1 MRILFITDSV
11 PYPAL
16 SGNQLRVYNLCRRIA
31 RECEL
36 WLAVPLS
43 RTEDDDGVSHMR
55 DICHEVVT
63 ATRRRQSKLQH
74 IPGLIRYALAGKPL
88 EYKFEHCEELMRKI
102 RSLVSKVDFDIVHI
116 EPSYMALYLEA
127 IPPDARCKSVLTFH
141 NIEFSLFERLSRHAQ
156 TPAQKARAFLHSTM
170 LHRWEP
176 HYAERFDQCITVS
189 EVDRRLLRTSNPRLR
204 IAVSPNGFDTQLY
217 QPLPLPPKTARP
229 ALLFVGSMSYEACVD
244 AMVYFYQEILPRI
257 RSQFGDVDLWIV
269 GRDPS
274 PQIRQLDGNGVHVTG
289 RVADVRPYYHR
300 SMVCVVPLRAG
311 GGTRLKILEA
321 MALGRPVVATSIGCE
336 GLDVIDE
343 EHLMI
348 ADNPEQFAEKTVRLL
363 TDATLWRRI
372 GTNARQLVV
381 SRYDWDVI
389 AKRLMQIYTQVA

>member
-36 WLAVPLS
+36 WLAVPLN
-43 RTEDDDGVSHMR
+43 RTDDDDGVSHMR
-55 DICHEVVT
+55 EICHEVVT
-63 ATRRRQSKLQH
+63 ATRARQSKLQH
-74 IPGLIRYALAGKPL
+74 VPGLIRYALAGKPL
-88 EYKFEHCEELMRKI
+88 EYKFEHCEELVRKI
-102 RSLVSKVDFDIVHI
+102 RSLVSKVNFDIIHI

-127 IPPDARCKSVLTFH
+127 IPPEARCKSVLTFH
-141 NIEFSLFERLSRHAQ
+141 NIEFSLFGRLSRHAHK
-156 TPAQKARAFLHSTM
+156 PAQKARSLLHSMM
-170 LHRWEP
+170 LRRWEP

-189 EVDRRLLRTSNPRLR
+189 EVDRRLLTASNPRLR
-204 IAVSPNGFDTQLY
+204 VAVSPNGFDTQLY
-217 QPLPLPPKTARP
+217 QPLPLPPETTRP

-244 AMVYFYQEILPRI
+244 AMMYFCQEILPRI
-257 RSQFGDVDLWIV
+257 RSQFGNVDLWIV

-274 PQIRQLDGNGVHVTG
+274 PQVRQLDGNGVHVTG

-300 SMVCVVPLRAG
+300 SMVCVVPLRVG

-343 EHLMI
+343 QHLMI

-363 TDATLWRRI
+363 ADATLRQRI
-372 GTNARQLVV
+372 GTNARQVVV

-389 AKRLMQIYTQVA
+389 VKRLMQIYTQVA